1 VSDGTRTRGRRD
13 HNPEL
18 YQLSYAHQA
27 ACRANLAPRGRA
39 QSGAS
44 DWIRAADR
52 ATTESMLVML
62 VDTRDPYRDR
72 GEPAREPWILTVLD
86 WVFPWPALIVWLC
99 VASRYA
105 DGWAG
110 VGLIYTA
117 VALAAWRGLRAL
129 PADGL
134 DQNRQ

>member
-27 ACRANLAPRGRA
+27 DLPGQSSSESARAGSTGPGPAIALQPNTMPLL
-39 QSGAS
+39 
-44 DWIRAADR
+44 
-52 ATTESMLVML
+52 MLI
-62 VDTRDPYRDR
+62 DTREPFDEGR
-72 GEPAREPWILTVLD
+72 EPAREPWIVTLLD
-86 WVFPWPALIVWLC
+86 WVFPWPALIVWLS

-110 VGLIYTA
+110 VALIYA
-117 VALAAWRGLRAL
+117 AIALAAWRGLKAL